1 MARISNADLSR
12 LMSTEHVNQ
21 DDYTELHGGF
31 ERTPKHRKSSAHG
44 RESYE
49 WSMYNDSRKRELD
62 SQRETARKELL
73 NPKAME
79 DDYLARK
86 AVEVIKLEQE
96 VQVTFWG
103 KLLAW
108 FQS

>member
-1 MARISNADLSR
+1 
-12 LMSTEHVNQ
+12 
-21 DDYTELHGGF
+21 
-31 ERTPKHRKSSAHG
+31 
-44 RESYE
+44 
-49 WSMYNDSRKRELD
+49 
-62 SQRETARKELL
+62 
-73 NPKAME
+73 PKAME
-79 DDYLARK
+79 ADYLARK